1 MNSHFHYIAFL
12 RGINVGGHG
21 LIKMA
26 DLKKA
31 FEKLGFENVRTL
43 LASGNVVFES
53 EQRDKKALTEEI
65 ESRLKKAFKKDI
77 RVILRS
83 LDELKKLQSS
93 EPFKGIK
100 VTPNIR
106 LYVTF
111 LSEKAG
117 PHPMTIPQTALQK
130 EFRILHATPLEV
142 FSVLDLSKGK
152 GTPEAM
158 NILEKEFGSNV
169 TTRNWNT
176 VLKVLTGRV

>member
-21 LIKMA
+21 LMKMA

-43 LASGNVVFES
+43 LASGNVVFEC
-53 EQRDKKALTEEI
+53 EQTDKKALTEEL
-65 ESRLKKAFKKDI
+65 ESGLKKAFKKDI
-77 RVILRS
+77 NVILRS
-83 LDELKKLQSS
+83 LDDLKKLQSS
-93 EPFKGIK
+93 EPFKGIQ
-100 VTPNIR
+100 VTPSIR

-117 PHPMTIPQTALQK
+117 PRTMTVPQTALQK
-130 EFRILHATPLEV
+130 EFRILHATSLEV

-158 NILEKEFGSNV
+158 SILEKEFGSNV

-176 VLKVLTGRV
+176 VLKVLTGRD